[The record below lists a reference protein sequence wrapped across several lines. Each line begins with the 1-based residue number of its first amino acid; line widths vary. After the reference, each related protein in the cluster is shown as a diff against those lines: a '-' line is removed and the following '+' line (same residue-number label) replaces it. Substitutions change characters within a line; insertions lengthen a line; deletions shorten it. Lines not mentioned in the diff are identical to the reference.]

1 MDYTL
6 HISTV
11 IQSDDYDDSMQV
23 SYPCSY
29 SCQNGIHRL
38 KYTDDEAGFTVIR
51 ISPEGDIEIRRQKSF
66 TIIMRRGYIHS
77 VDCDTPY
84 GSIPM
89 KFALLRASHSLREDG
104 GILEYAAK
112 VYIDGQPQINTVTMR
127 LSRSEPSSEREG

>member
-77 VDCDTPY
+77 VDGDTPY

-112 VYIDGQPQINTVTMR
+112 VHIDGQPQINTVTMR